1 MALELRR
8 DGVRQ
13 RPDHLLAG
21 LGVLER
27 LEVGGED
34 VVCLAHGD
42 CERKPVACGRDS
54 LCGDAVRREER
65 VHKVDGGGG
74 RLDEGF
80 DLKSSLVVRVG
91 VGPEVTLPPPWSGA
105 GRTARFLGS
114 RHRTGPSRG
123 RPYRPEQGRYEG

>member
-27 LEVGGED
+27 LEVGAED

-42 CERKPVACGRDS
+42 GERKPVACGRDS

-80 DLKSSLVVRVG
+80 DL
-91 VGPEVTLPPPWSGA
+91 
-105 GRTARFLGS
+105 GRFSVA
-114 RHRTGPSRG
+114 
-123 RPYRPEQGRYEG
+123 